1 MIVTKDIN
9 FITFLKMRGKYM
21 VWLLAF
27 MGVIA
32 TLYYFKIITINIPW
46 LPVSVIG
53 TAVAFFVGFKN
64 NQSDNPVKN
73 PIIPNSIL
81 FFIFNSP

>member
-1 MIVTKDIN
+1 
-9 FITFLKMRGKYM
+9 M

-32 TLYYFKIITINIPW
+32 SLYHFKIITLDVPW

-53 TAVAFFVGFKN
+53 TTVAFLRRF
-64 NQSDNPVKN
+64 
-73 PIIPNSIL
+73 
-81 FFIFNSP
+81 